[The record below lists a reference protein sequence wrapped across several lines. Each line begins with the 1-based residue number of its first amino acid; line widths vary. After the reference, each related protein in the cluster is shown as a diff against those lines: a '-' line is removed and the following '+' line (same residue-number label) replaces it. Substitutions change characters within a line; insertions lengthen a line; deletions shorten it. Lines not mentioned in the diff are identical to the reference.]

1 MGWFGS
7 DPFTDTRLGTF
18 KRTGG
23 IWVTRA
29 ELPAM
34 GQVELQLAGDRA
46 APSRE
51 SLACAHEVS
60 ALYAALRVEI
70 GRALYEHLEP
80 YADAIRTGEMVA
92 DGFDPSRIRGPEDTW
107 PHVEASVVSIDPART
122 EFPIEIQLRAAWD
135 EEHTLGVRIRGGT
148 LVEVCGS
155 V

>member
-18 KRTGG
+18 TRTGG
-23 IWVTRA
+23 VWVTRA
-29 ELPAM
+29 ELPAL

-51 SLACAHEVS
+51 SLAFAHEVS
-60 ALYAALRVEI
+60 AQYAALRGEI

-80 YADAIRTGEMVA
+80 YADAIRAGEMTA
-92 DGFDPSRIRGPEDTW
+92 DGFDPSRLRGPEDIW
-107 PHVEASVVSIDPART
+107 PHVDATVVCIDPART
-122 EFPIEIQLRAAWD
+122 EFPIEVQLRVAWD
-135 EEHTLGVRIRGGT
+135 EEHTLGARIRDGT